1 MISERPES
9 ASLLAGTAFRDH
21 AGDLQ
26 RFLVRRVGHA
36 QDADDLAQEVFARLL
51 RVRDADLV
59 RNPLSYLL
67 GIATHVVREFRQ
79 RKQHER
85 VLYDSDL
92 AEDLCDHSDEAAA
105 QGIARTFQN
114 VALFKGMTT
123 LDNIMTGRNL
133 RMKRNLFWQALRRGP
148 ALDEEIANRRVCEEI
163 IDFLEIE
170 HIRKTPVGALP
181 YGLQKRVEL
190 GRALAME
197 PELLLLDEPM
207 AGMNREEK
215 EDMSRF
221 IVEANRYRG
230 ATIALIEHDI
240 GVVMDLS
247 DRVVVLDYG
256 RKIADDVPDK
266 VKSDGKVIG
275 AYLGVSH

>member
-26 RFLVRRVGHA
+26 RFLARRVGHA

-92 AEDLCDHSDEAAA
+92 AEDLCDHSEDTAAPGMAEQVRALQQLPPAHQLVLLLVKRDGLSYTEAASA
-105 QGIARTFQN
+105 SGLSVHTIEKYVVEAR
-114 VALFKGMTT
+114 A
-123 LDNIMTGRNL
+123 RL
-133 RMKRNLFWQALRRGP
+133 R
-148 ALDEEIANRRVCEEI
+148 
-163 IDFLEIE
+163 
-170 HIRKTPVGALP
+170 
-181 YGLQKRVEL
+181 
-190 GRALAME
+190 
-197 PELLLLDEPM
+197 LLLAETP
-207 AGMNREEK
+207 
-215 EDMSRF
+215 
-221 IVEANRYRG
+221 
-230 ATIALIEHDI
+230 
-240 GVVMDLS
+240 
-247 DRVVVLDYG
+247 
-256 RKIADDVPDK
+256 
-266 VKSDGKVIG
+266 
-275 AYLGVSH
+275 